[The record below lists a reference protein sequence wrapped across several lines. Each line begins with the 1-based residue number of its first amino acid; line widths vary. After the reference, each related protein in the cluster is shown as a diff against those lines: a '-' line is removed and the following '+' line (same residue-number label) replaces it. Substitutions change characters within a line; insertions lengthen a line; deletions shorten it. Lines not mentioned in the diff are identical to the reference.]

1 MLLKDQNLEFKFTIN
16 TLCTMSEQGIDVM
29 NLPKLKITMPV
40 VRELVMYGLKHQ
52 DKKITQNKAGSFMDE
67 YLQEGGTFDDLVT
80 ELMLA
85 LEKSLGGGKAK
96 SEEQEQEEEG
106 K

>member
-16 TLCTMSEQGIDVM
+16 TLCTMAEQGIDVM
-29 NLPKLKITMPV
+29 NMSNVKITMPV

-52 DKKITQNKAGSFMDE
+52 DKKITQNKAGNLMDE
-67 YLQEGGTFDDLVT
+67 YLEEGGTFDNLVT
-80 ELMLA
+80 EIMAA
-85 LEKSLGGGKAK
+85 LEKSLGGGKSE
-96 SEEQEQEEEG
+96 SEEQGEEG

>member
-16 TLCTMSEQGIDVM
+16 TLCTMAEQGIDVM
-29 NLPKLKITMPV
+29 NLSNIKINMPV

-52 DKKITQNKAGSFMDE
+52 DKKITQNKAGNLMDE
-67 YLQEGGTFDDLVT
+67 YLEEGGTFDNLVT
-80 ELMLA
+80 EIMAA
-85 LEKSLGGGKAK
+85 LEKSLGGGKTE
-96 SEEQEQEEEG
+96 SEEQEEEG